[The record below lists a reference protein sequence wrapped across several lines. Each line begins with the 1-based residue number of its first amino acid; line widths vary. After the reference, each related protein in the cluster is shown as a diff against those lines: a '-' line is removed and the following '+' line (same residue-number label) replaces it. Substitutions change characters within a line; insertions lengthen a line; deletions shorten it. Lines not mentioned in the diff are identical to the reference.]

1 MYGHGPPRPDQPKPP
16 TISHP
21 TQTPQKQH
29 TRPRTQVFSLD
40 YQVEPPLSAI
50 IHSRAL
56 GPDGYARIF
65 QLLWRLKRVEWSLAA
80 SWKCVSFLGGLD
92 WIGFDLFK
100 TNTPPLPK

>member
-1 MYGHGPPRPDQPKPP
+1 MYAVYGRFLPDPTNPLSVHPAPPKPKQCTGLLKPKPP
-16 TISHP
+16 KHP
-21 TQTPQKQH
+21 TQTPKTTH
-29 TRPRTQVFSLD
+29 RPAQVFSLD

-80 SWKCVSFLGGLD
+80 SWKCVYF
-92 WIGFDLFK
+92 IG
-100 TNTPPLPK
+100 